1 LFVLRLD
8 PVRAEVVVGP
18 RPALARDRFALAEV
32 NWLGDARPAARGE
45 RLEVKLRSAMAPVP
59 ATVHLDDDEDG
70 NGGGR
75 VVLDEPYPGVA
86 PGQACVFYR
95 GDRLMG
101 GGWIRRDG

>member
-1 LFVLRLD
+1 
-8 PVRAEVVVGP
+8 
-18 RPALARDRFALAEV
+18 
-32 NWLGDARPAARGE
+32 
-45 RLEVKLRSAMAPVP
+45 MAPVP